1 MAFKMS
7 NNSLIAILLRN
18 PWWMS
23 FVVVGVIVLLAS
35 ALVPAPYTVFG
46 WMAALPF
53 VVVGSIAA
61 KRQWRQPSARTLDAM
76 LQQTAALNWKDFS
89 AQVVQGFERQGY
101 SVSRID
107 SPGADLLLNREG
119 TSTTVACKRW
129 KAATPGIEGLKE
141 LVAAQHKLQ
150 ADKALW
156 ISLNALSDSA
166 RRYAGEHGVDVL
178 DAAGLASLLVQ
189 KR

>member
-7 NNSLIAILLRN
+7 HNSLIAILLRN

-23 FVVVGVIVLLAS
+23 FVVVGVIVLLAT

-61 KRQWRQPSARTLDAM
+61 KRQWRQPSARALDAM
-76 LQQTAALNWKDFS
+76 LQQTAALNWNDFS
-89 AQVVQGFERQGY
+89 AQVIQRFERQGY
-101 SVSRID
+101 SVSRIN
-107 SPGADLLLNREG
+107 SPGADLLLNRQG
-119 TSTTVACKRW
+119 STTVVACKRW

-141 LVAAQHKLQ
+141 LVAAQSKLQ

-156 ISLNALSDSA
+156 ISLNTLSGSGHAFA
-166 RRYAGEHGVDVL
+166 REQGIEVL
-178 DAAGLASLLVQ
+178 DALGLASLLAQ